1 MSAAL
6 SPSPFPFTIKV
17 CGLTRKEDVLAA
29 VEAGADAVG
38 FVLVGGPRKINAH
51 EAGILAL
58 FVPPESGVKRV
69 ALISQ
74 ADQLHPREAK
84 WFDLI
89 QVHGEHSPEE
99 LTAFSHRYGLPVFP
113 ALAAREDFTSRA
125 TAALAAPGVAAV
137 LVDAHVPGQLGGT
150 GQTVDWLAVGA
161 RPAALLPLV
170 LAGGLKPENVATAI
184 AQARPQA
191 VDASSGLESAPS
203 VKDHEK
209 IRAYVQAAKT
219 AFAECR

>member
-1 MSAAL
+1 MTT
-6 SPSPFPFTIKV
+6 PFTLKV

-29 VEAGADAVG
+29 VQAGADAVG

-69 ALISQ
+69 ALISE
-74 ADQLHPREAK
+74 ATQLHPREAK

-89 QVHGEHSPEE
+89 QVHGEHTPAQLSA
-99 LTAFSHRYGLPVFP
+99 LSLHYGLPVIP
-113 ALAAREDFTSRA
+113 ALAARADFVARA

-150 GQTVDWLAVGA
+150 GQTVDWLAVGS
-161 RPAALLPLV
+161 RPAALSPLV
-170 LAGGLKPENVATAI
+170 LAGGLKPENVAMAI
-184 AQARPQA
+184 AQAKPQA
-191 VDASSGLESAPS
+191 VDASSGLESAPG
-203 VKDHEK
+203 VKDTEK
-209 IRAYVQAAKT
+209 IRAYVQAAKK
-219 AFAECR
+219 AFAEHQ